1 MNAWLATSEGARH
14 KWADYLMLAPDF
26 FHLLCKLSIEKEVP
40 PKEKAKLAAA
50 IAYFILPIDLMP
62 EALTGPIGYLD
73 DVALAAYVLNSI
85 INKTD
90 PEIVTRHWA
99 GEADVLNVIQEILR
113 VADDMVGGGLWKKI
127 KGMVD

>member
-1 MNAWLATSEGARH
+1 MKKWLATSEGAHH
-14 KWADYLMLAPDF
+14 KWADYLMLAPDL

-50 IAYFILPIDLMP
+50 IAYFILPFDLMP

-73 DVALAAYVLNSI
+73 DVALAAYVLNSV

-90 PEIVTRHWA
+90 PEVVTRHWA
-99 GEADVLNVIQEILR
+99 GEADVLNVVQEILI

>member
-40 PKEKAKLAAA
+40 PKEKAKLAAV